1 MLPRFFASYYLRRDR
16 YTDTELSSPRGPSSR
31 RKTTRSRDRR
41 SVSKG
46 LRGNALTSL
55 LPTTRL
61 THVVPALPAPK
72 LSAIVAYRSVDSFSP
87 PFSFPSPTL
96 SSSPSLLSFTLLF
109 LYLLL
114 FLFHNVNII
123 LWTRVYRYVRVVECL
138 HVPGRNSKPVTWRSE
153 DNTGVR
159 AKLVHFR
166 FEILIVYLRLD
177 FFFKK
182 SFSVCFLPII
192 IFNRLDKW
200 KN

>member
-16 YTDTELSSPRGPSSR
+16 YTDTEPSSPRGPSSR

-138 HVPGRNSKPVTWRSE
+138 HVYRDEIQNLLRDAQKIILVSE
-153 DNTGVR
+153 PNLSIFDLKFLSST
-159 AKLVHFR
+159 FDW
-166 FEILIVYLRLD
+166 I
-177 FFFKK
+177 
-182 SFSVCFLPII
+182 SFSKNHSQY
-192 IFNRLDKW
+192 IFYLL
-200 KN
+200 